1 MRCRSRPVKAMR
13 PPAAAARVRLPSALQ
28 ARGRGGGALRA
39 RPGAR
44 LVDVI
49 LLGVPLRGQLLD
61 VLVEAGRQVVHVQE
75 ALGHRQVLPRV
86 PVRAAAELQ
95 QAAARARH
103 RGAAGAGAG
112 PQRRRLLIK
121 VLPGRDEPLRL
132 QLLRGARAGL
142 GSSAAGL
149 AAARRASA
157 RCSRGGWQ
165 RAGV

>member
-13 PPAAAARVRLPSALQ
+13 PPAAAARAAAERPASA
-28 ARGRGGGALRA
+28 RPGGGALRA